1 MTKPI
6 KWKFILWDRCCFS
19 HIRLPL
25 PVWPALGVALGSFHH
40 LARYPLSSRP
50 LFSFLKTVKCGRG
63 AFDLS
68 WHGCVIPGSGLTLF
82 LTVCTDQWESCCL
95 AFSLM
100 ASTAHT
106 GAGTSTVCRE
116 ACGRSGT
123 GLAHVFR
130 VMLKRK
136 HTIGAFSG
144 TTYRLG
150 DLSTDSVWDTFLSVW
165 PTTLFPWLLL
175 NSVFP
180 SSLNNEVERLT
191 FKFNRRSVFCYSFL
205 VTIYRAFL
213 PLASGPPLFLIELTS
228 VIPIVTSVFLIANF

>member
-1 MTKPI
+1 MGQML
-6 KWKFILWDRCCFS
+6 FLS
-19 HIRLPL
+19 HQTAP
-25 PVWPALGVALGSFHH
+25 PSVTGVGGALGSLHH

-106 GAGTSTVCRE
+106 GAGTSLGRAVCRE

-130 VMLKRK
+130 VVLKQK

-144 TTYRLG
+144 TTYGLG

-228 VIPIVTSVFLIANF
+228 DIPIVTLVFLIANF